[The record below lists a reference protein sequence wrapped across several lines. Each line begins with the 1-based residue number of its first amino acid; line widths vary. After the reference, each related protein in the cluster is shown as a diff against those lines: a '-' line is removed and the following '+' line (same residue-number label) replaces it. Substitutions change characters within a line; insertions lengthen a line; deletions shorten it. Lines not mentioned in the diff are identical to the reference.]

1 MKNMIMAGI
10 AVLAYGALG
19 EVQTELKPGDVTLR
33 GYVGERL
40 DGCIRNNLLATDVS
54 YLTDWFR
61 WRTERNWWHAE
72 FWGKFMHGAVP
83 LAEYSRNA
91 ALKAKVD
98 AGVKAILAAQ
108 LPDGYIGNYAADL
121 RDGAWSIWDGKY
133 TLLGLLLYHEAT
145 GDGASL
151 NAAKKLADYLYN
163 HFGRGMSKEPLHRIG
178 NYRGLPSC
186 SLLEP
191 IIWLYRSTKE
201 PRYRDFADY
210 IVDFDKWLD
219 GKLDHLERDVLPWAR
234 KYGIQICIDLPVPPG
249 GRDETKDLAMYYDK
263 TYAAHFVTCW
273 RRIATRFKGQSNI
286 YGYDLINEPV
296 QTRRATVA
304 DYWTLQRLA
313 AEEIRKIDPS
323 TPIIIEAVQWDSA
336 DAFAYLSPLRL
347 DNVIYQ
353 VHMYQPGEYTH
364 QGVHAKTAE
373 YGHYPW
379 PNPEKKWDK
388 DYIRSR
394 LAPVRAFEK
403 KYNAKIYVGEFSA
416 INWAEGADRYIAD
429 CIDVFNEYNWDWTF
443 HAFREWPGWSVEH
456 VGTNARD
463 LHPSSDNPRKRA
475 LLEGLRKGIK

>member
-273 RRIATRFKGQSNI
+273 RRIATRILYVSC
-286 YGYDLINEPV
+286 DP
-296 QTRRATVA
+296 ATL
-304 DYWTLQRLA
+304 T
-313 AEEIRKIDPS
+313 
-323 TPIIIEAVQWDSA
+323 
-336 DAFAYLSPLRL
+336 
-347 DNVIYQ
+347 
-353 VHMYQPGEYTH
+353 
-364 QGVHAKTAE
+364 
-373 YGHYPW
+373 
-379 PNPEKKWDK
+379 
-388 DYIRSR
+388 
-394 LAPVRAFEK
+394 
-403 KYNAKIYVGEFSA
+403 
-416 INWAEGADRYIAD
+416 
-429 CIDVFNEYNWDWTF
+429 
-443 HAFREWPGWSVEH
+443 
-456 VGTNARD
+456 RD
-463 LHPSSDNPRKRA
+463 LATLTRTYDIARVKLFDLFPRTARFETFVT
-475 LLEGLRKGIK
+475 LERKPKA